1 MLVIAS
7 DRMLMRNAYKLAV
20 RMIGGKNIQ
29 LVSISI
35 KAQAR
40 FSQHRQKQRL
50 EFLSIDIGLSNSSLS
65 IESIL
70 DIPCPIALFAVHR
83 SARHH

>member
-65 IESIL
+65 IGKTHTPVFSSSSRYWISHV
-70 DIPCPIALFAVHR
+70 P
-83 SARHH
+83 